1 MEYCSRFHIKKVF
14 LKMDNAPGALPRR
27 YVAPIAMTLYYQDKG
42 SLYYRRITGA
52 PAPNRG
58 RDGKKGASTR
68 ERT

>member
-1 MEYCSRFHIKKVF
+1 
-14 LKMDNAPGALPRR
+14 MDNAPGALPRR